1 MADWY
6 LVEAGDYRGHHYI
19 TDEELLN
26 ELKATGHTLTKQ
38 EPVTVN
44 SSDVVIWNMSREP
57 NDMTY
62 GSLQAKINAFEVVL
76 KPKRIECDR
85 WKEEYVKLSREQYVP
100 LTDEEI
106 QEGFLNNSE
115 EYQGWVD
122 GKEGGWRLCK
132 RVKE

>member
-38 EPVTVN
+38 
-44 SSDVVIWNMSREP
+44 
-57 NDMTY
+57 
-62 GSLQAKINAFEVVL
+62 KINAFEVVL

-122 GKEGGWRLCK
+122 GKESGWRLCK